1 MISRCWKYLVDKN
14 KSIGRIN
21 KNASIGDVENIEHLM
36 FNRNYTE
43 QGRVKPC
50 ISKRPDIH
58 IQGMGA
64 SCEVKGD
71 PPDSGSGVLQLKT
84 LHKLVD
90 DVDEIYKKLEERT
103 SQELQ
108 RSNAGDIVEPLDPFV
123 ETKETGH
130 HNTNVGNCNSDEFIN
145 HCGYTG
151 SNYCNSSSRV
161 LIGTSA
167 YYHQPKIVMKPKE
180 SNAKLQQIIQKMQTK
195 KENEVTTNMSINHPR
210 REPTKSLTCTREF
223 GFDAAHRLV
232 GHEDKCSNVHGHRYR
247 LIVTMESTNG
257 LDSVGRILDF
267 SKIKEVIGE
276 FIDDN
281 LDHVY
286 IANSV
291 DVLIDALGKYDMRT
305 YLMDGN
311 PTAENMVKMLYRELT
326 DILISHNVHIVN
338 IKLYETPNCYAEY
351 GYSYHMVDEE
361 ILQREHRDEY

>member
-1 MISRCWKYLVDKN
+1 MNMISRCWKYLVDKN
-14 KSIGRIN
+14 KSIER
-21 KNASIGDVENIEHLM
+21 S
-36 FNRNYTE
+36 NRNAAIEDNRNSIFHQTSGWIDRIE
-43 QGRVKPC
+43 FNPW
-50 ISKRPDIH
+50 
-58 IQGMGA
+58 GA
-64 SCEVKGD
+64 SREVKGD
-71 PPDSGSGVLQLKT
+71 PPDGGSGVPK
-84 LHKLVD
+84 
-90 DVDEIYKKLEERT
+90 INEE
-103 SQELQ
+103 ELTK
-108 RSNAGDIVEPLDPFV
+108 PFV

-151 SNYCNSSSRV
+151 YNDCNSSSRV